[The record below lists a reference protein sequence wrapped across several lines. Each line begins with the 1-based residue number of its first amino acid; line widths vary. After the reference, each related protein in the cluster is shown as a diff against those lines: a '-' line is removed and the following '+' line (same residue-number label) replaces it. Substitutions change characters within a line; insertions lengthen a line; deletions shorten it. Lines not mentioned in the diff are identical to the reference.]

1 MSPEPLRLHSSYS
14 CVCLRPSCP
23 CPQPWPLET
32 TLFLRVGLFFQMPP
46 VSDSMWHLS
55 FRGTYLSQRNAFDVH
70 PRRRTK
76 RGSLLP
82 PGCGSFGYRPR
93 SDQPPA
99 DGRAGGSV
107 SPLLGRPQ
115 GARRTESGGPDVTL
129 VGQTPSRVSGAARR
143 SDYQFRGTPV
153 PLTLRP
159 PRPRRRPHA
168 RPRGPR
174 RPPRGAGSPA
184 GCFWGHRGHSCFVS
198 LPSPPPPRDWGG
210 PLTPC
215 ASFAGFVISVCG
227 APAAPA
233 ARPRTRPGDT
243 SRAPLCT
250 VSSPRRHASVA
261 PSHAQRTPSSAGAGG
276 ADPPLAKAPRERR
289 GHPHARCPTAD
300 TQARASR
307 EAPSLRQ
314 AGPQPL
320 SGPRA
325 SGHAVHTPPPRARL
339 EPSPLHRG
347 LPCGA
352 QDENVGRGPQPQP
365 SPRALAFGVRP
376 HLLGLGGALR
386 PDALQGHWSGRLRRR
401 LVWEASSES
410 SSLRVQ
416 PQTCHAGPPGPSLV
430 SAPPRPPESRPAS

>member
-1 MSPEPLRLHSSYS
+1 
-14 CVCLRPSCP
+14 
-23 CPQPWPLET
+23 
-32 TLFLRVGLFFQMPP
+32 
-46 VSDSMWHLS
+46 MWLLS
-55 FRGTYLSQRNAFDVH
+55 FRGTYLSQCNAFDVH
-70 PRRRTK
+70 PRRRTR

-82 PGCGSFGYRPR
+82 PGCGSFGCRPR
-93 SDQPPA
+93 SHQPPA

-143 SDYQFRGTPV
+143 SGYQFRGTPV

-174 RPPRGAGSPA
+174 HPPRGAGSPA

-215 ASFAGFVISVCG
+215 ASFAGLVSSFLSAVRPLPRPLGHGPGQATRLELRS
-227 APAAPA
+227 APSLLL
-233 ARPRTRPGDT
+233 GDT
-243 SRAPLCT
+243 RSGP
-250 VSSPRRHASVA
+250 
-261 PSHAQRTPSSAGAGG
+261 PSSAGAGG

-300 TQARASR
+300 AQARASR

-365 SPRALAFGVRP
+365 SPRALAFGVRA

-386 PDALQGHWSGRLRRR
+386 PDALGHWSGRLRRR

-416 PQTCHAGPPGPSLV
+416 PQTCRAGPPGPSLV